1 MVGRCCVRVSHG
13 DHHRGK
19 ERTHGTRRGVCPHFV
34 AATAREAVARLKF
47 VNVERPN
54 RLNRGCPFQAA
65 HPPLVTESIFPT
77 ARTNRG
83 T

>member
-19 ERTHGTRRGVCPHFV
+19 EPTQGVCPHFV
-34 AATAREAVARLKF
+34 AATAREAVARRKF

-54 RLNRGCPFQAA
+54 KLNRDCPFQAA
-65 HPPLVTESIFPT
+65 HPPLVAASVFPT